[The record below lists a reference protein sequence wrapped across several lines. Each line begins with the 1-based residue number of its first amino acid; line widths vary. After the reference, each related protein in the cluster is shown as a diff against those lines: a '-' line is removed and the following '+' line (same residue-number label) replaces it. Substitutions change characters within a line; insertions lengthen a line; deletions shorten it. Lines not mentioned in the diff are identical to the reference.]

1 MASIKRPPNASYT
14 WFGFIFKKKKWRKIQ
29 SEIEVMSS
37 NDYANRL
44 SSQPPLSRHLPV
56 PRERPINGGSTVEV
70 SPDFAFCMTIIR
82 DFSKPCLTKNV
93 FFTWKGTYWRIP
105 CGNNSERLGIWQC
118 MQGDS
123 CRAFLPLGTGVDYY
137 LEDLGSWNLLNCFLL
152 LCFCFFHF

>member
-1 MASIKRPPNASYT
+1 
-14 WFGFIFKKKKWRKIQ
+14 
-29 SEIEVMSS
+29 MSS

-56 PRERPINGGSTVEV
+56 PWERPINGGSTVEV

-123 CRAFLPLGTGVDYY
+123 CRAFLLVPEWITTWRISA
-137 LEDLGSWNLLNCFLL
+137 LEIYWTAFSFFVFVFFIFKSWGLTSWNSPPLWNVNSQVGPTKKS
-152 LCFCFFHF
+152 